1 MTAMLGQDRNIGFI
15 GLGNMGGPM
24 TRNLLKA
31 GFKVIGYDL
40 QTSLCDQAAATGV
53 VIKSRVADVAAI
65 ADVIITML
73 PTGAHV
79 VAVWTDAAKS
89 ARPGTLFI
97 DCSTI
102 SVEAARTSHKLAAE
116 LGLQSLDAPVSGGVE
131 GAVAATLT
139 FMVGGHQ
146 AARDRA
152 QDILSAMGRRVVA
165 CGEDGAGQAA
175 KICNNMLLGIS
186 MVGTSEAFALGKKLG
201 LTHQALFDVLS
212 TSSGQCY
219 ALTTHCPV
227 PGPVPNSA
235 ANRAYKAGFASRL
248 MLKDLELSQVAASS
262 TQTATLLGKAARDI
276 FLKMEARGDGEKD
289 YSAVIQLIEA
299 Q

>member
-1 MTAMLGQDRNIGFI
+1 MLRQDKTIGFI

-24 TRNLLKA
+24 ALNLLKA
-31 GFKVIGYDL
+31 GFTVIGYDL
-40 QTSLCDQAAATGV
+40 QTSLCEQAAATGV
-53 VIKSRVADVAAI
+53 SIKSGLVDVAAN
-65 ADVIITML
+65 ADIVITML
-73 PTGAHV
+73 PAGAHV
-79 VAVWTDAAKS
+79 VAVWNDAVKA
-89 ARPGTLFI
+89 ARPGVLFI

-102 SVEAARTSHKLAAE
+102 SVEAARAAHKLAAE
-116 LGLQSLDAPVSGGVE
+116 AGLESLDAPVSGGVE
-131 GAVAATLT
+131 GAVAGTLT
-139 FMVGGHQ
+139 FMVGGDQ
-146 AARDRA
+146 AARERA
-152 QDILSAMGRRVVA
+152 QAVLSAMGRRVVA

-201 LTHQALFDVLS
+201 LTYQALFDVLS
-212 TSSGQCY
+212 TSSGQCF

-248 MLKDLELSQVAASS
+248 MLKDLELSQVAANS
-262 TQTATLLGKAARDI
+262 TQIVTPLGKAARDL

-289 YSAVIQLIEA
+289 YSAIIQLIEM